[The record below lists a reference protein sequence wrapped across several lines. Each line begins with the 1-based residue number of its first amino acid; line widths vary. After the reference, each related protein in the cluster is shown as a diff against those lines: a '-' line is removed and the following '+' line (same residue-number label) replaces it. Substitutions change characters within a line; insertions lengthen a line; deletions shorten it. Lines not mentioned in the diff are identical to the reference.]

1 MILTIMMWRTFLVT
15 SRSARRIK
23 SNVWHRIIFEVYCH
37 ACRTQETPVRSL
49 HLQCPFKEQ
58 SQIKLSFRID
68 FCSYSDYSSF
78 DHPYPSSPR
87 NTHRLRFLCSLFRDS
102 WVPVC
107 SSLVDQFFYSPLF
120 RCLMKFISFYNLK
133 GNFTNSNKNELCLS
147 VDNHFFKKI
156 THLETSQFL
165 HRNWFYKTKLL
176 TSCHGH
182 LGSQCNPDE
191 R

>member
-1 MILTIMMWRTFLVT
+1 MILTIMIWRTFLVT
-15 SRSARRIK
+15 SPSARRIK

-37 ACRTQETPVRSL
+37 ACRTQGTPVRSP

-107 SSLVDQFFYSPLF
+107 SSLVDQFFCSPLF
-120 RCLMKFISFYNLK
+120 DVSWNSYSFTTWKAILQIQTKMKFVLVLIIIFS
-133 GNFTNSNKNELCLS
+133 
-147 VDNHFFKKI
+147 
-156 THLETSQFL
+156 
-165 HRNWFYKTKLL
+165 RN
-176 TSCHGH
+176 
-182 LGSQCNPDE
+182 
-191 R
+191 